1 LLINL
6 QLGASFKNERKLR
19 AVFKLYFSMNVDEQD
34 LIKIKSIIA
43 KYFAEKAISSADKD
57 WKEKGY
63 TQADAD
69 KWLTGIKQ

>member
-1 LLINL
+1 MERTAPLSNL
-6 QLGASFKNERKLR
+6 QLELLKL
-19 AVFKLYFSMNVDEQD
+19 FSMNVDEQD